1 MSKPF
6 SKKAVIARMLLLL
19 PLLML
24 CVYLFNN
31 KLVAKPVSKEISN
44 FTEVTVIPF
53 TDQSPGTLIVSIKD
67 DAFIVNGKKTNLKR
81 FAKTL
86 DAATSTWSSSNFDEV
101 QIEVTGFN
109 GDEELRRRLN
119 REFRKTSFS
128 KRSAIANLIPP
139 APPRPPKAPKA
150 HKPNKASKPPKAH
163 KMAKKRK
170 EHREHQIVIVRG
182 KEGDTNDE
190 EEIELILDGEKV
202 SMEELEELKE
212 DGKKVRI
219 IVESDRN
226 NPEGKPRFDHKRNLI
241 RKMENADFYLND
253 KKISREEA
261 EKINKDNII
270 TVDVKKVNG
279 EKSEIRINTE
289 E

>member
-6 SKKAVIARMLLLL
+6 SKKTAIARMLLLL
-19 PLLML
+19 PLLAL

-31 KLVAKPVSKEISN
+31 KLVAKPASAELSSFTKISSTPISIQDDGILN
-44 FTEVTVIPF
+44 
-53 TDQSPGTLIVSIKD
+53 VSIEVNG
-67 DAFIVNGKKTNLKR
+67 FVINGKKTDLKG

-86 DAATSTWSSSNFDEV
+86 DDVTSKWSAANFNEV

-109 GDEELRRRLN
+109 GDEELRRSIN

-128 KRSAIANLIPP
+128 KKSDIAKLIPP
-139 APPRPPKAPKA
+139 APPRPPKAPK
-150 HKPNKASKPPKAH
+150 PPKAH
-163 KMAKKRK
+163 KMAKERK

-182 KEGDTNDE
+182 KEGDTKDE

-226 NPEGKPRFDHKRNLI
+226 NPEGRPRFDRKRNLD

-261 EKINKDNII
+261 EKIDKDDII
-270 TVDVKKVNG
+270 NVDVKKVNG
-279 EKSEIRINTE
+279 EKSEVRIKTE